1 MAQIEFRDATIT
13 ILDGTVPSTGVV
25 QNTLEIKSG
34 EGNFQWTESQ
44 TIEYRLDKGNLD
56 TVREGDQVPID
67 LSFEFIWESITGN
80 AASGSLPTVED
91 ALKRI
96 GNASTWVSSSSDGC
110 EPYAVDIELFHDV
123 PCNANNEEN
132 ETITFADFRWD
143 TIDHDLQASQI
154 SVVGRC
160 NITTP
165 TIVKEP
171 ST

>member
-1 MAQIEFRDATIT
+1 MAQIEVRDATIK

-25 QNTLEIKSG
+25 QNSIEVKLG

-44 TIEYRLDKGNLD
+44 TMEYQLDKGDLD
-56 TVREGDQVPID
+56 TVREGDQVPVD
-67 LSFEFIWESITGN
+67 LTFEFVWEQITGN
-80 AASGSLPTVED
+80 SVTGSLPTVED

-96 GNASTWVSSSSDGC
+96 GQAINWLSSSSDPC

-123 PCNANNEEN
+123 PCNTGGDEN

-143 TIDHDLQASQI
+143 TVDHDLQAAQI

-160 NITTP
+160 NIIRP
-165 TIVKEP
+165 TIVKSP